1 MDRTYFTKL
10 VFDMLSKINEI
21 VEAVNG
27 LRPGQTQIT
36 TINLLNY
43 MGLRVGWSSDA
54 NKESELHHIVQRSN
68 NECTICHKD
77 F

>member
-1 MDRTYFTKL
+1 M
-10 VFDMLSKINEI
+10 MNKINEI

-27 LRPGQTQIT
+27 LRPGQDPIS
-36 TINLLNY
+36 TINLLDY
-43 MGLRVGWSSDA
+43 MGLIVGWSNAA
-54 NKESELHHIVQRSN
+54 NNESELHHIVQRSN